1 MRDRW
6 MIRVLLLFGFAA
18 LTWLNPARPPWSA
31 SAHTTGD
38 AMRVLEIR
46 SYNLK
51 PGTRDRFQRR
61 FVEESLPL
69 LRRYKVDV
77 VAYGPSLHDANSW
90 FLMRAYSS
98 IEERQLSEDEFYG
111 SDDWKKGPREAVMAD
126 IDTYTTVVLQVD
138 EDTIHALRRL
148 TP

>member
-6 MIRVLLLFGFAA
+6 MLRILFFLGFAM
-18 LTWLNPARPPWSA
+18 LTWLNTAWLQLPA
-31 SAHTTGD
+31 SAHATGH
-38 AMRVLEIR
+38 ATRVLEIR

-51 PGTRDRFQRR
+51 PGTRDRFHRR

-98 IEERQLSEDEFYG
+98 LADRQRSEDEFYG

-126 IDTYTTVVLQVD
+126 IDTYTTVVVQVD

>member
-1 MRDRW
+1 M
-6 MIRVLLLFGFAA
+6 
-18 LTWLNPARPPWSA
+18 
-31 SAHTTGD
+31 
-38 AMRVLEIR
+38 
-46 SYNLK
+46 
-51 PGTRDRFQRR
+51 
-61 FVEESLPL
+61 

-98 IEERQLSEDEFYG
+98 LADRQRSEDEFYG

-126 IDTYTTVVLQVD
+126 IDTYTTVVVQVD